1 MTAEPALQ
9 DARQDE
15 PAAPTVSH
23 GGDDRRLW
31 VLRRGYMERH
41 SEKRMPDGKRHTR
54 LWPVFNFLIK
64 RFGEILWCFGLY
76 GRGVRNALDIQLT
89 PLDLEFPNLPAEFDG
104 FTLLMLADLHLDGHE
119 ELVERA
125 VAVVGSVTPDV
136 CVMTGD
142 YRFHVKGA
150 FAQVLAPM
158 ERLLS
163 AVGPRQ
169 GHYAILGNHDTV
181 EMIEPFE
188 RLGVTILSNDAATF
202 RRGSAELHVL
212 GVDDV
217 HYYYTEHARGALEA
231 VPEGFIVALVHSPE
245 LARAAADV
253 GVSLYL
259 TGHTHGGQICLP
271 GGVPVLT
278 NSAAP
283 RRFASGL
290 WRSGDMIG
298 YTSTGLGVSGIPL
311 RYNSRGEAV
320 LITLRRKA

>member
-1 MTAEPALQ
+1 LD
-9 DARQDE
+9 DA
-15 PAAPTVSH
+15 PAAPTVAH

-41 SEKRMPDGKRHTR
+41 SEKRMPDGQRHTR
-54 LWPVFNFLIK
+54 LWPLFDFLIK
-64 RFGEILWCFGLY
+64 RFGEVLWCCGLY
-76 GRGVRNALDIQLT
+76 ERGVQNALDIRLNRMEI
-89 PLDLEFPNLPAEFDG
+89 EFAHLPAEFDG
-104 FTLLMLADLHLDGHE
+104 FTLLMLADLHLDGHD

-125 VAVVGSVTPDV
+125 VEAVRPIEPDI

-150 FAQVLAPM
+150 FAQVLEPL

-163 AVGPRQ
+163 AVAPRQ

-202 RRGSAELHVL
+202 RRGGAELHVL

-217 HYYYTEHARGALEA
+217 HYYYTEHARGALES
-231 VPEGFIVALVHSPE
+231 VPDGFTVALVHSPE
-245 LARAAADV
+245 LAHTAADV

-271 GGVPVLT
+271 GGRPLLT
-278 NSAAP
+278 NSASP

-290 WRSGDMIG
+290 WQCGDMVG
-298 YTSTGLGVSGIPL
+298 YTSTGLGVSGIPV
-311 RYNSRGEAV
+311 RYNSRGEAA